1 MSKAM
6 DLDFSDLPKTEPAA
20 KPDRATARRIA
31 AAAGS
36 AEGFTGRTAPKPAP
50 VVMSRRTNHIQMNLK
65 VPEEF
70 RQEFQAAFLEVS
82 AQDRSIR
89 SAGEFLMKIFEDWKQ
104 GR

>member
-6 DLDFSDLPKTEPAA
+6 DLSFDDLPKPEPAA

-36 AEGFTGRTAPKPAP
+36 AEGFTERTAPKPAP

-82 AQDRSIR
+82 ARDRSIR
-89 SAGEFLMKIFEDWKQ
+89 SAGEFLMAIFEEWKQ